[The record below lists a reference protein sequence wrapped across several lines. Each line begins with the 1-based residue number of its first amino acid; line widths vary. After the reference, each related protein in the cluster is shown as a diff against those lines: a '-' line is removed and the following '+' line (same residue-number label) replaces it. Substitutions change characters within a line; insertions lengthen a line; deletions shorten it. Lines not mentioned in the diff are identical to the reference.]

1 MRLCYSTWSM
11 QKPTADEMIANLA
24 AIGFESIELTV
35 VPGWSLELD
44 TLDQAERKRIRRLL
58 DQHHLALPA
67 IAGHRPLLA
76 QDPTEHAENWRRL
89 TGAIDLC
96 VDWAG
101 PDGPPSLDTTVGAHG
116 QGWLTGARGP
126 AWDPALLEVLVERL
140 TKLCDYAKERG
151 VIVGIEPH
159 VSDLIETPQR
169 ARELL
174 AIVNH
179 PNLKVTFDISHF
191 NVQGIPIEE
200 SVSLL
205 APVACFTHVK
215 DERGRVPDFQFLIPG
230 EGEFDYVRYLK
241 AMQQAGWT
249 GDIGVEISL
258 MVQRRPNYDP
268 WAAARQSYEVLSKAF
283 EAAGIPRDR
292 RH

>member
-11 QKPTADEMIANLA
+11 QKPRVDEMLANLA
-24 AIGFESIELTV
+24 DIGFDSIELTV
-35 VPGWSLELD
+35 IPGWSVELD
-44 TLDQAERKRIRRLL
+44 TLDRAERQRIRGLL
-58 DQHHLALPA
+58 DRYGLALPA
-67 IAGHRPLLA
+67 IAGHRSLLA
-76 QDPTEHAENWRRL
+76 TDPAEHAENWRRL

-101 PDGPPSLDTTVGAHG
+101 PNGPPSLDTTVGAHG
-116 QGWLTGARGP
+116 RQ
-126 AWDPALLEVLVERL
+126 WDECKDLLVERL
-140 TKLCDYAKERG
+140 TKLCDYAAERG

-159 VSDLIETPQR
+159 VSDVLETPER
-169 ARELL
+169 TLELL
-174 AIVNH
+174 DLIRH

-191 NVQGIPIEE
+191 NVQGIPIEH

-230 EGEFDYVRYLK
+230 EGEFDYVRYLR
-241 AMQQAGWT
+241 AMHRAGWT

-268 WAAARQSYEVLSKAF
+268 WAAARQSYAVLDRAF
-283 EAAGIPRDR
+283 AEAGVPRTK
-292 RH
+292 

>member
-11 QKPTADEMIANLA
+11 QKPSVDEMLANLA
-24 AIGFESIELTV
+24 EIGFDSVELTV
-35 VPGWSLELD
+35 IPGWSVELD
-44 TLDQAERKRIRRLL
+44 TLDQAERKRIRGLL
-58 DQHHLALPA
+58 DRYGLALPA
-67 IAGHRPLLA
+67 IAGHRSLLA
-76 QDPTEHAENWRRL
+76 TDPTEHAENWRRL

-116 QGWLTGARGP
+116 RK
-126 AWDPALLEVLVERL
+126 WDECIDQLVERL
-140 TKLCDYAKERG
+140 TKLCDYAAERG
-151 VIVGIEPH
+151 VTIGIEPH
-159 VSDLIETPQR
+159 VGDVLETPER

-174 AIVNH
+174 DLVRH

-191 NVQGIPIEE
+191 NVQGIPIEH

-205 APVACFTHVK
+205 APVACFTHIK
-215 DERGRVPDFQFLIPG
+215 DESGRLPDFQFLIPG
-230 EGEFDYVRYLK
+230 EGEFDYVRYLR
-241 AMQQAGWT
+241 AMHRAGWT

-268 WAAARQSYEVLSKAF
+268 WAAARQSYAVVSRAF
-283 EAAGIPRDR
+283 EAAGVPRTK
-292 RH
+292 